1 MRQEAVKAKKR
12 INNKKKEEIMTE
24 SILPVFNLFV

>member
-24 SILPVFNLFV
+24 SILFNLFV

>member
-12 INNKKKEEIMTE
+12 INNKKTEEIMTK
-24 SILPVFNLFV
+24 SILFNLFV